1 MIAFNPFTGLTSCD
15 ITFKQGSITG
25 SGLVA
30 DTINAQCIKDTSN
43 KVPYDSSIAS
53 SKGIKIDS
61 INDIKYNPQMTFS
74 RFMVALITLD
84 TEVINF
90 DETART
96 GTLVLKNSS
105 YNTGRLD
112 NSQKARLTSNDI

>member
-1 MIAFNPFTGLTSCD
+1 M
-15 ITFKQGSITG
+15 
-25 SGLVA
+25 A

-53 SKGIKIDS
+53 SKGIKVNSID
-61 INDIKYNPQMTFS
+61 DIKYNPQMTFS

-90 DETART
+90 DETAKT
-96 GTLVLKNSS
+96 GTLV
-105 YNTGRLD
+105 
-112 NSQKARLTSNDI
+112 A

>member
-1 MIAFNPFTGLTSCD
+1 M
-15 ITFKQGSITG
+15 
-25 SGLVA
+25 A
-30 DTINAQCIKDTSN
+30 DTTNAQCIKDTSN
-43 KVPYDSSIAS
+43 KVPYDSSISS
-53 SKGIKIDS
+53 SKGIKVNSID
-61 INDIKYNPQMTFS
+61 DIKYNPQMTFS